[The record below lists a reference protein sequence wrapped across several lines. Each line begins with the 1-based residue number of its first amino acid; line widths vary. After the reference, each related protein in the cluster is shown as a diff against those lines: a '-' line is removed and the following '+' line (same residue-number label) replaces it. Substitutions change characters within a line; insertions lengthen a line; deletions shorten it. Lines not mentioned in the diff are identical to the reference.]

1 MEKGEKMKTDLK
13 KGDIFTY
20 KSVNFFVIGK
30 YIGVDG
36 ENLKNEVIYDS
47 DTRPRFKFR
56 AGQVVYLPKKDGRVI
71 KIKKDELPLYLVMQ
85 NDL

>member
-1 MEKGEKMKTDLK
+1 MKINLK
-13 KGDIFTY
+13 KGDIFMY

-36 ENLKNEVIYDS
+36 ENLKIEVIYDS
-47 DTRPRFKFR
+47 DTRSRFKFR
-56 AGQVVYLPKKDGRVI
+56 VGQVVYYPKKDARVT

-85 NDL
+85 DDL